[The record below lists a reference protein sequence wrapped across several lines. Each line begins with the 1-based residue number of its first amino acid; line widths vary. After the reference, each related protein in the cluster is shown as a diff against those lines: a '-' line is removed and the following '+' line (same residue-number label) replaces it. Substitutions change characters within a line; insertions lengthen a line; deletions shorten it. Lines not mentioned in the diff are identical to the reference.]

1 MKKMILKQLGL
12 EDMMDARRANYEASN
27 HEVPFYIWDFL
38 DRAKDGEI
46 ELVRHYMP
54 NMVTHHSNPETQ
66 GWFVLYNLSAT
77 GRKPDNELVVK
88 ADLRLR
94 IAKEVPSAEEYRKQ
108 EVIEDFEEDE
118 PALLTTS
125 WEKYNIY
132 EVDPELREVHRLMDT
147 RFIPED
153 SLRRGVRW
161 IDFDIT
167 PALSRRRRDNDRELV
182 ELYIEKVSADRSRMT
197 IDLRDSAALIVQI
210 ETPFATSNGRSRRKR
225 DAKKQT
231 KKRQQHHTMS
241 KSKDLCRLD
250 SLWIDFK
257 DLDWDGWIISPSG
270 YQAFQC
276 RGTCTDMPP
285 SARQNYT
292 NHAVMQS
299 LIHSLN
305 ASAVPPPCCVPTE
318 MSALSILFRDSRN
331 ITVVH
336 SYPQMVV
343 DACGCH

>member
-1 MKKMILKQLGL
+1 MAFNDDSCFPSTSASADERNSLSDSIECSKFSSIDNQKKTIIHTHSQSNFSQIYIQKSPWRIGLRLLLMTLFMFLAVCPSVSSHNPHLSLKDRELMKKMILKQLGL

-27 HEVPFYIWDFL
+27 HEIPFYIWDFL

-77 GRKPDNELVVK
+77 GRKPENELVVK

-94 IAKEVPSAEEYRKQ
+94 LAKEIPSAEEYRKQ

-167 PALSRRRRDNDRELV
+167 PALSRRRRDDNRELV
-182 ELYIEKVSADRSRMT
+182 SSSS
-197 IDLRDSAALIVQI
+197 LR
-210 ETPFATSNGRSRRKR
+210 
-225 DAKKQT
+225 
-231 KKRQQHHTMS
+231 
-241 KSKDLCRLD
+241 
-250 SLWIDFK
+250 
-257 DLDWDGWIISPSG
+257 
-270 YQAFQC
+270 
-276 RGTCTDMPP
+276 
-285 SARQNYT
+285 
-292 NHAVMQS
+292 
-299 LIHSLN
+299 
-305 ASAVPPPCCVPTE
+305 
-318 MSALSILFRDSRN
+318 
-331 ITVVH
+331 
-336 SYPQMVV
+336 
-343 DACGCH
+343 